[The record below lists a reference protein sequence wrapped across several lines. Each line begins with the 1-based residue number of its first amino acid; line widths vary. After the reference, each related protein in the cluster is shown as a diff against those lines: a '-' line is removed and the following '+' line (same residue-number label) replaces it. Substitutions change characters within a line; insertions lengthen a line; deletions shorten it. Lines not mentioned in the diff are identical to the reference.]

1 MPASEAG
8 PMKPTTM
15 DLFEERDESKADGIG
30 EKMKTSRLLVAAALP
45 RLMRVRGYTKAR
57 LCACSAV

>member
-1 MPASEAG
+1 MTPA
-8 PMKPTTM
+8 TM

-30 EKMKTSRLLVAAALP
+30 EKMKTSRLLVAAALL
-45 RLMRVRGYTKAR
+45 RLMSVRDHTKAR